1 MTTTIDDLRRVS
13 LFQDLQEADLR
24 RVLEIGKE
32 VTHPA
37 GSPILAE
44 DDRGVGMHL
53 IREGTASVHQG
64 DRELSTMG
72 PGTAFGEM
80 SLLDGK
86 PRSATVVAETDVV
99 TFAIPSWEFQRLLDQ
114 HPQFTK
120 ALLLE
125 LVARIRRNE
134 GRGED

>member
-1 MTTTIDDLRRVS
+1 MTTTIDDLRSVP
-13 LFQDLQEADLR
+13 LFEDLEEADLL

-32 VTHPA
+32 VTHPTGA
-37 GSPILAE
+37 PIVEE
-44 DDRGVGMHL
+44 DARAVGMHL
-53 IREGTASVHQG
+53 IRSGTASVRQG
-64 DRELSTMG
+64 DRQISTMG

-86 PRSATVVAETDVV
+86 PRSATVVADTEVV

-114 HPQFTK
+114 QPAFTK

-134 GRGED
+134 ARAED